1 MYRCCVSLVVAVVCC
16 CCQSDSILD
25 LSVLRELMNDAKPP
39 GVTLRDING
48 FYRNRVRENCLFC
61 KCEPSFRY
69 REELLRIMEA
79 YRV

>member
-1 MYRCCVSLVVAVVCC
+1 
-16 CCQSDSILD
+16 
-25 LSVLRELMNDAKPP
+25 MNDAKPP